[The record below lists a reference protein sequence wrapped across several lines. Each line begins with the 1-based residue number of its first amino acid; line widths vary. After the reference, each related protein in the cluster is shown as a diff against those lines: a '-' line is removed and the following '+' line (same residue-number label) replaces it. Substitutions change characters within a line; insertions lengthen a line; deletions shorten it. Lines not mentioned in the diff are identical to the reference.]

1 MANSSEMRWQQRLD
15 SFGKALRQLES
26 ACSQDEYTD
35 LERAGLVQMFEF
47 TMELAWKTLKD
58 LLFYEGFETKTPRE
72 TLRRAFE
79 AGYLTE
85 DETEALLDALAK
97 RSPLS
102 HIYDERT
109 AEEAERLIKDGFA
122 PAFRALH
129 DRLQRKYR
137 A

>member
-1 MANSSEMRWQQRLD
+1 MANSDEARWQQRLD
-15 SFGKALRQLES
+15 NFGRALKQLES
-26 ACSQDEYTD
+26 ACGQDKYTD

-97 RSPLS
+97 RNLLS
-102 HIYDERT
+102 HTYDERT
-109 AEEAERLIKDGFA
+109 AEEAERLIKNTFA
-122 PAFRALH
+122 PAFRALY
-129 DRLQRKYR
+129 DRLYDRR
-137 A
+137 T